1 MPSVPLS
8 LSLRPRAPR
17 PPISADDRSMP
28 PAGDDGCDSIPLVN
42 REHDDRHTIFPSKRE
57 RRRIHDPQIALD
69 GLLVGE
75 PVEAA
80 RVRILLGV
88 GTVDAIDIGGLEHC
102 VATK

>member
-17 PPISADDRSMP
+17 PPISANDRGMS
-28 PAGDDGCDSIPLVN
+28 PAGNDGCNRISLVD

-69 GLLVGE
+69 CLPVGE
-75 PVEAA
+75 PVEAP
-80 RVRILLGV
+80 RVRIFLGV
-88 GTVDAIDIGGLEHC
+88 GTVDAIDVGGLEYC
-102 VATK
+102 VAT